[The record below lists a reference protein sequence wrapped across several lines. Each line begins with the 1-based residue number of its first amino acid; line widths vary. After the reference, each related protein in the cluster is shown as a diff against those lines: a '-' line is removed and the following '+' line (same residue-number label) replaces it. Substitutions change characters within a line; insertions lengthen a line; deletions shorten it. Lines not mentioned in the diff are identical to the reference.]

1 MRPIQRGFFLSLV
14 ALTLGLALAVS
25 ANAQTFVR
33 SNVPQPGVGN
43 VTGSDVTPDGAAPA
57 MTQQAKEKV
66 AATLAWS
73 AAMNA
78 GDTIGAEKAVN
89 AYTAKWGGPGANS
102 QSTSKNVAP
111 SAIVTPLASS
121 TSVFLGVVQAGQET
135 PYYCGPAAGYEIIR
149 YLHGAGFT
157 SRYDG
162 SALSQIGLANANH
175 MRTDINR
182 STDWSSGL
190 YVTGVNRWRGTNYY
204 VQVNAPSAAL
214 LTNVFTYSMDVN
226 GMPFSGDTVE
236 FAGGAHYNQH
246 PQNKTIG
253 HWITAYG
260 YTSSGAVGYWADSA
274 TTSWPWIDPTFSY
287 NTSSFSTFLQSNG
300 IAY

>member
-1 MRPIQRGFFLSLV
+1 
-14 ALTLGLALAVS
+14 
-25 ANAQTFVR
+25 
-33 SNVPQPGVGN
+33 
-43 VTGSDVTPDGAAPA
+43 

-66 AATLAWS
+66 AATLAWG

-78 GDTIGAEKAVN
+78 GDTVGAEKAVN
-89 AYTAKWGGPGANS
+89 AYTMKWGGPGATGS
-102 QSTSKNVAP
+102 QPTSKNVAQ

-121 TSVFLGVVQAGQET
+121 TSVFLGVVQVGQET
-135 PYYCGPAAGYEIIR
+135 GYYCGPAAGYEIIR

-162 SALSQIGLANANH
+162 SALSQAGLANANH
-175 MRTDINR
+175 MATDANQVTAW
-182 STDWSSGL
+182 STGR
-190 YVTGVNRWRGTNYY
+190 YVTGVNRWRGINYY
-204 VQVNAPSAAL
+204 VQVNAPSASL

-236 FAGGAHYNQH
+236 FKDGLHYNGH
-246 PQNKTIG
+246 PNRLIG

-260 YTSSGAVGYWADSA
+260 YSSSGAVGYWADSS
-274 TTSWPWIDPTFSY
+274 TTYFPDALAYFSY
-287 NTSSFSTFLQSNG
+287 DTSSFSTFLQSNG